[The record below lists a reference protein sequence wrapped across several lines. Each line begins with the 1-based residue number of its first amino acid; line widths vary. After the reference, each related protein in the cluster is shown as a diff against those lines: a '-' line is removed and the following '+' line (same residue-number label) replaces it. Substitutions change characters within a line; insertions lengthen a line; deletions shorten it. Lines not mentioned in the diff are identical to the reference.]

1 MIPDRV
7 AARPG
12 GSDGGPMTSTTTLD
26 DRRFLVTG
34 AAQGLGETIAGRIID
49 LGGRVLIADVQDEAG
64 QATADRLGDAATFH
78 HLDVTSEE
86 GWAAAVAAAD
96 DLLGGLDGLVNNAAI
111 LYMGPLEQMEVA
123 RARLLLDINLMGPM
137 LGIRAVT
144 PALRAN
150 GGGSIV
156 NIASIGGLEGM
167 NSTAAYSASKWGLRG
182 LTRASALELG
192 LDGVRVNAVCP
203 GMGNPDMPT
212 PFLEQF
218 DLDRYLLSAPR
229 IPFHDRG
236 RPRNVDMHDVAE
248 MVVWLLSDAARGC
261 TGADFPVDAG
271 WTAGTYAEGLPGF

>member
-1 MIPDRV
+1 MTATTALDGRRV
-7 AARPG
+7 
-12 GSDGGPMTSTTTLD
+12 
-26 DRRFLVTG
+26 LVTG
-34 AAQGLGETIAGRIID
+34 AAQGLGEAIAGRIVD
-49 LGGRVLIADVQDEAG
+49 LGGRVLIADVQDDAG
-64 QATADRLGDAATFH
+64 AAAADRLGDAARFH
-78 HLDVTSEE
+78 HLDVTSEA
-86 GWAAAVAAAD
+86 GWTQAVSVAD
-96 DLLGGLDGLVNNAAI
+96 DEFGGLDGLVNNAAI
-111 LYMGPLEQMEVA
+111 LYMGSLEQMDMD

-167 NSTAAYSASKWGLRG
+167 NSTAAYNASKWGLRG
-182 LTRASALELG
+182 LTRGAALELG

-203 GMGNPDMPT
+203 GMGNPDMST

-218 DLDRYLLSAPR
+218 DLDRYMLTAPR
-229 IPFHDRG
+229 IAFHENG
-236 RPRNVDMHDVAE
+236 RPRNVDMYDVAE

>member
-1 MIPDRV
+1 
-7 AARPG
+7 
-12 GSDGGPMTSTTTLD
+12 MTSTTTLD
-26 DRRFLVTG
+26 GRRFVVTG
-34 AAQGLGETIAGRIID
+34 AAQGLGEAISGRIVD

-64 QATADRLGDAATFH
+64 AGAAERLGDAAVFR
-78 HLDVTSEE
+78 HLDVTSADA
-86 GWAAAVAAAD
+86 WSAVVAAAED
-96 DLLGGLDGLVNNAAI
+96 EFGGLDGLVNNAAI
-111 LYMGPLEQMEVA
+111 LYMGPLEHMEVA
-123 RARLLLDINLMGPM
+123 RARLLLDVNLMGPM

-167 NSTAAYSASKWGLRG
+167 NSTAAYNASKWGLRG
-182 LTRASALELG
+182 LTRAAALELG
-192 LDGVRVNAVCP
+192 RDGVRVNAVCP

-212 PFLEQF
+212 PFLDQF
-218 DLDRYLLSAPR
+218 DLDRYTLTAPR
-229 IPFHDRG
+229 IPFHERG

-261 TGADFPVDAG
+261 TGSDYPVDAG

>member
-1 MIPDRV
+1 M
-7 AARPG
+7 AETTAL
-12 GSDGGPMTSTTTLD
+12 DG
-26 DRRFLVTG
+26 RRFLVTG

-49 LGGRVLIADVQDEAG
+49 LGGRVLIGDVQDDAG
-64 QATADRLGDAATFH
+64 AATAARLGDAATFQ
-78 HLDVTSEE
+78 HLDVTSEDE
-86 GWAAAVAAAD
+86 WAAAVAVAD
-96 DLLGGLDGLVNNAAI
+96 DAMGGLDGLVNNAAI
-111 LYMGPLEQMEVA
+111 LYMGVLEEMEVA
-123 RARLLLDINLMGPM
+123 RARLLIDINLMGPM
-137 LGIRAVT
+137 IGTRAVT

-167 NSTAAYSASKWGLRG
+167 NSTVAYNCSKWGLRG
-182 LTRASALELG
+182 LTRATALELG
-192 LDGVRVNAVCP
+192 RDGVRVNAVCP

-218 DLDRYLLSAPR
+218 DVERYLQTAPR
-229 IPFHDRG
+229 IPYHERG

-271 WTAGTYAEGLPGF
+271 WTAGTFAEGLPGF